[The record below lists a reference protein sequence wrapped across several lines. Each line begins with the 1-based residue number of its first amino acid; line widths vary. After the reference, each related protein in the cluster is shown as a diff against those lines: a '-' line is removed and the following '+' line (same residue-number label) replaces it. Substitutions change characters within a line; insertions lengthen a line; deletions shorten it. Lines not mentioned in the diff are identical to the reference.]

1 MKNKLKLLTEEQM
14 TEKQVKQFKDKL
26 FNDDKP
32 VKFKYIKKN
41 GDKRTAK
48 GTLNIKLIPDGQK
61 FSEKKIAKRARPKD
75 IIVYFDLEK
84 NQFRCFSSNRF
95 IKYL

>member
-1 MKNKLKLLTEEQM
+1 MKKELKQLTEAQM
-14 TEKQVKQFKDKL
+14 TEKQVKRFKDKL

-48 GTLNIKLIPDGQK
+48 GTLNVDLIPDGHQ
-61 FSEKKIAKRARPKD
+61 FSKKKISKRSRPKE
-75 IIVYFDLEK
+75 IIVYFDLDK